1 MKRQVRVILKHKKFL
16 EKMLKRNIN
25 LRKNFRF
32 NQHYNKVLKDL
43 KEWGI
48 KL

>member
-16 EKMLKRNIN
+16 EKLLKRNIL
-25 LRKNFRF
+25 LRRNFRF
-32 NQHYNKVLKDL
+32 NQHYLKII
-43 KEWGI
+43 KELEKWGV